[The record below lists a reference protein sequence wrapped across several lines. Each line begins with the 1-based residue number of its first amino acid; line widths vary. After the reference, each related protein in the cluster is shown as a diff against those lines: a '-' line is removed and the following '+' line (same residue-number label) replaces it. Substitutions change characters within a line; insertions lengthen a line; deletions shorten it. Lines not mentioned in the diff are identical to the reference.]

1 MNEQHSI
8 EYTIKPKTGLD
19 LNFSEIIRYRE
30 LFYFFTWRD
39 IKVKYKQTV
48 LGFLWAIIQP
58 FLMMVIFSLFFG
70 RALNVPSDGV
80 PYPIFVFS
88 GLLLWNIF
96 SSGLSNAGNS
106 MVTNANIIKKIY
118 FPKLII
124 PISAILVSIFD
135 FLIAFI
141 LFLALLLYYYLTQN
155 IEISFL
161 KLIIYVP
168 VSLVIT
174 VFATFGPGCLLAALN
189 VKYRDFRYVIPF
201 LIQMLLFLTPVIYPV
216 SIIDHPVSEILL
228 ALNPLSGAIE
238 LFRYS
243 LTNAPVNLQL
253 LVISSIS
260 SVCLFVGGILYFK
273 NTESFFADIA

>member
-1 MNEQHSI
+1 MNEQEQI
-8 EYTIKPKTGLD
+8 EYIIKPKKGFD
-19 LNFSEIIRYRE
+19 LNLRELVRYSE

-48 LGFLWAIIQP
+48 LGFLWAVIQP
-58 FLMMVIFSLFFG
+58 LLMMLIFSLFFG
-70 RALNVPSDGV
+70 RALKVPSQGI
-80 PYPIFVFS
+80 PYPLFVFS

-96 SSGLSNAGNS
+96 SSGLMNAGNS

-118 FPKLII
+118 FPKLIV

-135 FLIAFI
+135 FLIAFV
-141 LFLALLLYYYLTQN
+141 LFLALLLYYNFTGSIDIAVVDL
-155 IEISFL
+155 L
-161 KLIIYVP
+161 LYVP
-168 VSLVIT
+168 LSLLIT

-216 SIIDHPVSEILL
+216 SIIDHPASELLL

-243 LTNAPVNLQL
+243 LTDTPINLQL
-253 LVISSIS
+253 VVISFSS
-260 SVCLFVGGILYFK
+260 SVCLFIGGVLYFK
-273 NTESFFADIA
+273 NTEAFFADIA